1 MQIIRLIPDMQ
12 RTADALRAAGRRIG
26 FVPTMG
32 YLHEGHASLIR
43 HARTRSDAV
52 VVSIFVNP
60 RQFGPGEDY
69 QGYPRDLDRDLRL
82 IRETGG
88 DIVFIPAPEEMYPV
102 DFTTSVHVEGLTEGL
117 CGASRPAHFRG
128 VTTVVT
134 KLFTAVK
141 PHLAVFGQ
149 KDAQQALVIRRV
161 VRDLN
166 LDLEVLIAPTVREPD
181 GLAMSSRNVYL
192 TPEERPQAAALYQA
206 LRLARRMAGAG
217 EQDAQKIIRKMRDLI
232 SERPGARIDYV
243 SIVDTGG
250 LKPVDRL
257 AGEVLVA
264 VAVRFGRARLIDN
277 VILNL

>member
-43 HARTRSDAV
+43 HARTLSDAV

>member
-1 MQIIRLIPDMQ
+1 MQ

-32 YLHEGHASLIR
+32 YLHEGHVSLIR
-43 HARTRSDAV
+43 QARKRADEV

-88 DIVFIPAPEEMYPV
+88 DIVFIPAPEEMYAG

-117 CGASRPAHFRG
+117 CGTSRPDHFRG

-134 KLFTAVK
+134 KLFAAVK

-149 KDAQQALVIRRV
+149 KDAQQALVIRRM

-166 LDLEVLIAPTVREPD
+166 LDVEVLIAPTVREPD
-181 GLAMSSRNVYL
+181 GLAMSSRNIYL
-192 TPEERPQAAALYQA
+192 TPEERLQATALYQA
-206 LRLARRMAGAG
+206 LCLARGMAGAG
-217 EQDAQKIIRKMRDLI
+217 ERDAQKIIRKMRDLI

-243 SIVDTGG
+243 SIVDTGA
-250 LKPVDRL
+250 LRPVDRL
-257 AGEVLVA
+257 AGEALVA

-277 VILNL
+277 VILSL